1 MFVARLTV
9 NRTFHKRLRQNIQ
22 FSQTVD
28 YDMDM
33 NISAAIVTVH
43 VRTDQCL
50 MSRKVGFCIFQSDGL
65 RSLSRQTALVFICW
79 IKADNVVVAFD
90 FILVLVLLVFAV
102 QLLTGSIERVGFT
115 VQTGYVKLFPH
126 DAVSFFISHWNL
138 IKLIMFKNEIFQC
151 STIIGTLTCDVL

>member
-1 MFVARLTV
+1 
-9 NRTFHKRLRQNIQ
+9 
-22 FSQTVD
+22 
-28 YDMDM
+28 MDM

-50 MSRKVGFCIFQSDGL
+50 MSRKVGFCIFQPDGL
-65 RSLSRQTALVFICW
+65 RPLSRQTALVFICW

-102 QLLTGSIERVGFT
+102 QLLTGSIERVGFA

-138 IKLIMFKNEIFQC
+138 IKLIMFKNEIFQR

>member
-50 MSRKVGFCIFQSDGL
+50 MSRKVGFCIFQPDGL
-65 RSLSRQTALVFICW
+65 RPLSRQTALVFICW

-102 QLLTGSIERVGFT
+102 QLLTDRLC
-115 VQTGYVKLFPH
+115 K
-126 DAVSFFISHWNL
+126 
-138 IKLIMFKNEIFQC
+138 
-151 STIIGTLTCDVL
+151 TLSA